1 MQPPRQN
8 SNDAMA
14 HAWILAGA
22 TASGKSAAAQILA
35 EKLGCA
41 IISADAMS
49 VYQGMDIGTAKPG
62 AAERDRVKHFGL
74 DLTTPDRH
82 CSAGMWLAD
91 VTRAAAAAG
100 PEPGCRLIMAGG
112 SGLYIKAATCGLDGR
127 ASDPAA
133 RSRWQAAFEKGG
145 AEALRAAIT
154 ARAPDV
160 LEKLS
165 DPGNPRRLIRALEH
179 LDASGALPANWSRPA
194 PAPRIAVL
202 RLPREQLHGRIRRRI
217 AEMFRQGF
225 AEEVRALCQ
234 RFPQWSPTA
243 AKAIGYAE
251 ARAMIEGAITRE
263 AAFERTLTRT
273 RQLAKRQET
282 WFRHQS
288 EAVWIDIEDSDP
300 PAAVADRVLQTWRKY
315 GPTELIPV

>member
-1 MQPPRQN
+1 
-8 SNDAMA
+8 MA

-35 EKLGCA
+35 EKLGCV
-41 IISADAMS
+41 IIAADAMS

-74 DLTTPDRH
+74 DLTSPERS

-91 VTRAAAAAG
+91 VARAAAAVG
-100 PEPGCRLIMAGG
+100 PDPGCRLIMVGG
-112 SGLYIKAATCGLDGR
+112 SGLYIKAATRGLDGC
-127 ASDPAA
+127 AADPAA
-133 RSRWQAAFEKGG
+133 RSRWQATFESGG
-145 AEALRAAIT
+145 TEALRAAIA
-154 ARAPDV
+154 ARAPDA
-160 LEKLS
+160 LAKLA

-179 LDASGALPANWSRPA
+179 LDASGALPANWSRPDRVS
-194 PAPRIAVL
+194 RIAVL
-202 RLPREQLHGRIRRRI
+202 RLPREQLHGRIRRRVS
-217 AEMFRQGF
+217 EMFRHGF
-225 AEEVRALCQ
+225 VEEVRALCQ

-251 ARAMIEGAITRE
+251 ARAMLDGTITRDE
-263 AAFERTLTRT
+263 AFERTVTRT

-282 WFRHQS
+282 WFRHQT
-288 EAVWIDIEDSDP
+288 EASWIDIEDTDP

-315 GPTELIPV
+315 GPAKLIPF

>member
-1 MQPPRQN
+1 
-8 SNDAMA
+8 MA
-14 HAWILAGA
+14 QAWILAGA
-22 TASGKSAAAQILA
+22 TASGKSAVAQILA

-74 DLTTPDRH
+74 DLVSPEQS

-91 VTRAAAAAG
+91 VARAAAAVG

-127 ASDPAA
+127 AADPAA
-133 RSRWQAAFEKGG
+133 RSRWQAVLESGG
-145 AEALRAAIT
+145 TEALRAAIA
-154 ARAPDV
+154 ARAPDA
-160 LEKLS
+160 LAKLA
-165 DPGNPRRLIRALEH
+165 DPDNPRRLIRALEH
-179 LDASGALPANWSRPA
+179 LDASDALPANWSRPGRA
-194 PAPRIAVL
+194 SPIAVL
-202 RLPREQLHGRIRRRI
+202 RLPREQLHGRIQRRVT
-217 AEMFRQGF
+217 EMFRHGF
-225 AEEVRALCQ
+225 VEEVRVLCQ
-234 RFPQWSPTA
+234 RFPRWSPTA

-251 ARAMIEGAITRE
+251 VRAMLDGFITRDE
-263 AAFERTLTRT
+263 AFERTVTRT

-282 WFRHQS
+282 WFRHQA

-300 PAAVADRVLQTWRKY
+300 PATVADRVLQTWQNY
-315 GPTELIPV
+315 GPTEII